1 MVVPEKERQGCNR
14 IFRNGGAQFS
24 RVLDLLEKWRG
35 LSFLLVYNYQKIGG
49 ARAPLG
55 P

>member
-14 IFRNGGAQFS
+14 IFINGGAQFS

-35 LSFLLVYNYQKIGG
+35 QSFLLVYNCSKIGG
-49 ARAPLG
+49 AQAPLA